1 MENATNKKIL
11 YIEDQEGLRDALSTL
26 LRNTGYEVYT
36 ASDGELG
43 LKIIEEK
50 SPDLVVLDLILP
62 KKDGFEVMEA
72 LRSKEKTK
80 NLPVI
85 ILTNL
90 EEKYNIE
97 RVMSF
102 GVRAYLVKATY
113 SLTEVADKIK
123 EILNT

>member
-1 MENATNKKIL
+1 MENVANKKIL

-123 EILNT
+123 EILTT